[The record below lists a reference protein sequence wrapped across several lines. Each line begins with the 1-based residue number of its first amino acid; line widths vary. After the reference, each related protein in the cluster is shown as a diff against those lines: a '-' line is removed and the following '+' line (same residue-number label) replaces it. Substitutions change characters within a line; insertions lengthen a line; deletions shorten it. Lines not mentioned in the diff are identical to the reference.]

1 MGTFHACGN
10 TWRYDLKNI
19 NQRKSHIFLY
29 EGKNIVIC
37 ALWWVQSTLSYA
49 TTLMQDKLVAYAEK
63 WSSTGKNKRMSLD
76 RSDINVIT

>member
-19 NQRKSHIFLY
+19 NQRKSQMFLN

-37 ALWWVQSTLSYA
+37 ALWCVQSTLLYA
-49 TTLMQDKLVAYAEK
+49 TTLDARQSGRLRWEAVIYEK
-63 WSSTGKNKRMSLD
+63 K
-76 RSDINVIT
+76 